1 MFQKQNSCLGSKR
14 LGAKKQ
20 FLVSEQQ
27 NLFPQLI
34 CPRAT
39 WKRLRSQQC
48 FLLFSQAFLYCIKL
62 P

>member
-1 MFQKQNSCLGSKR
+1 MFRKQNSCLGSKR
-14 LGAKKQ
+14 LGAKKH
-20 FLVSEQQ
+20 FLFSEQQ

-48 FLLFSQAFLYCIKL
+48 FLLFSQAFL
-62 P
+62 